1 MKTRRMLIVQFI
13 FFFVLCISAVQGQ
26 SGITEIQ
33 ADQIFKQW
41 NKADIPGVSISVV
54 NNGKIIFKKGYGLSN
69 LEYNI
74 PSAPSTVY
82 NVASVSKQVTA
93 FAILLLESQ
102 GKLSLNDSLSKY
114 IPEMPDFA
122 KGITLKHLIY
132 HTSGL
137 RDYWELLSGA
147 GWRYD
152 DVITNDQVLELICS
166 QKGLT
171 SRPGYDEI
179 YTNTGYVLLA
189 EVVSRISG
197 MSFAGFARENI
208 FKPLKMNH
216 TVILDDNE
224 NIVKNAAY
232 SYHLIDGV
240 YKKSLLNNNI
250 TGSTNLF
257 TTVEDMG
264 LWAINFEK
272 PIVGSRELISRMI
285 KRGTL
290 SSGDS
295 TNYAS
300 GLNTGPYRGT
310 MLVGHTGAEAGF
322 RSFYGMFPANKLT
335 IIVFSNNAEADP
347 TSLGLKVADLL
358 LKDKFPPEVV
368 ASVPAKPA
376 VEQDPAE
383 YSDNKSILALCA
395 GRYELRPG
403 YIITITSEEQ
413 GLFAE
418 GHEVPKS
425 RLVRISEKE
434 FTLPLMRAKLTFS
447 GDGSQ
452 SIDKLL
458 VDLNGQQ
465 MVAPRLKE
473 FDPSSVSA
481 DEFTGDFYSSE
492 LRTVYTFVT
501 KEKQLVM
508 HQIRMDDVLLK
519 ATAPD
524 QFTVNKRRV
533 EFVRGAD
540 KKITGFIFTSGR
552 ISNVWFGKIL

>member
-1 MKTRRMLIVQFI
+1 MKTLKMLIVQFI

-33 ADQIFKQW
+33 ADQIFSQW
-41 NKADIPGVSISVV
+41 NKANIPGVSISVV

-93 FAILLLESQ
+93 FAVLLLESQ
-102 GKLSLNDSLSKY
+102 GKLSLNDNLSKY
-114 IPEMPDFA
+114 IPEMPDYA
-122 KGITLKHLIY
+122 KSITLKHLIY

-152 DVITNDQVLELICS
+152 DVITNDQVFELICS

-232 SYHLIDGV
+232 SYHLTDGV

-272 PIVGSRELISRMI
+272 PIVGSRELIRRMI
-285 KRGTL
+285 TRGTL
-290 SSGDS
+290 DSGDS
-295 TNYAS
+295 TNYAT
-300 GLNTGPYRGT
+300 GLHTGPYRGT

-347 TSLGLKVADLL
+347 TSLGLKVADIL

-376 VEQDPAE
+376 VAQDPAE

-434 FTLPLMRAKLTFS
+434 FSLPMMNAKLTFS
-447 GDGSQ
+447 GDGGQ

-465 MVAPRLKE
+465 MVAPKLKE

-501 KEKQLVM
+501 KEKQLVV
-508 HQIRMDDVLLK
+508 HQIRKDDVLLK

-540 KKITGFIFTSGR
+540 KKITGFMFTSGR